1 MKISTIL
8 FDLDG
13 TLLPMDQ
20 EVFARAYFGSLAK
33 RLAPRGY
40 DPEKLISSI
49 LKGTNDMIIN
59 DGKETNEAVFWKKMT
74 EIYGDKIRDD
84 EPYFDEY
91 YVEDFEKVK
100 KICGHDP
107 DAPKCIKE
115 LKEQGYRLALATN
128 PLFPR
133 IATRM
138 RIEWAGLD
146 IEDFQLVTTYENSAY
161 SKPNLKYYQT
171 ILDSLKISPTEALMV
186 GNDVGD
192 DMVAEQLGMKV
203 FLLTRD
209 LINRNDADISSY
221 PQGDFDALME
231 YIKTINNT

>member
-1 MKISTIL
+1 MGISTIL

-40 DPEKLISSI
+40 DPEILIASI
-49 LKGTNDMIIN
+49 LKGTKDMMDN
-59 DGKETNEAVFWKKMT
+59 DGKETNEAVFWKRMSA
-74 EIYGDKIRDD
+74 IYGDKIRQDSQ
-84 EPYFDEY
+84 YFDEY
-91 YVEDFEKVK
+91 YVEDFPKVK
-100 KICGHDP
+100 NFCGNDP
-107 DAPKCIKE
+107 DAAKCVKE
-115 LKEQGYRLALATN
+115 LKKQGCRLALATN
-128 PLFPR
+128 PLFPS

-146 IEDFQLVTTYENSAY
+146 IEDFEIVTTYENSCY
-161 SKPNLKYYQT
+161 SKPNLNYYKA
-171 ILDSLKISPTEALMV
+171 ILDSMKISAQEVLMV

-192 DMVAEQLGMKV
+192 DMVAQQLGMKV

-209 LINRNDADISSY
+209 LINRLDADISLY
-221 PQGDFDALME
+221 PRGDFKALME
-231 YIKTINNT
+231 YIESMK